1 MHLGH
6 LSDGQLHD
14 LRASVEFE
22 ARRRALPPLSGHH
35 LGQHPP
41 SHTSLPAVHVPLSP
55 HGAPPT
61 PGTGGGMP
69 PAEHGAPPTVSG
81 KGPVQLPALPAPAT
95 GASIDHVVSIPDK
108 SKASP
113 NDSTSGAGQID
124 LDAELNHLQDRIHHL
139 KRRNAATD
147 SAQNSARQSSA
158 PTTATVTGAAGAGAT
173 GPAKGGHHFHHV
185 SHMEHLSEDPVSQQ
199 DLDAELSS
207 LEGHLHNIKK
217 HQATY
222 AAQAHAAPPP
232 VAPVEMPHWEHHKYG
247 HHQITDPAWKPT
259 ASITDIYGHQHKA
272 DEFHYNTY
280 GAGAHGHHLAHFHLN
295 DYQGLDHH
303 SFKPE
308 EYHRQQY
315 GAAGH
320 HGHWVPHLHGIGTA
334 GHSSH
339 NYKPSELHSQRY
351 GESGHHS
358 HTVPHL
364 HGLGTAGF
372 HSTAS

>member
-280 GAGAHGHHLAHFHLN
+280 GAGALTTTLSNLRSTTGN
-295 DYQGLDHH
+295 
-303 SFKPE
+303 SMV
-308 EYHRQQY
+308 QQ
-315 GAAGH
+315 AIT
-320 HGHWVPHLHGIGTA
+320 GIGFLTCMELEQRATA
-334 GHSSH
+334 VTIT
-339 NYKPSELHSQRY
+339 NQVNFIPK
-351 GESGHHS
+351 
-358 HTVPHL
+358 
-364 HGLGTAGF
+364 GTARVVIILTQFLICMDWARQGF
-372 HSTAS
+372 TRQHLEIVGWH